1 MDVLSEVL
9 RAVKLQGALFF
20 NAEFTAPWTVRAA
33 QSAKYAPYLM
43 PDAKHLII
51 FHYVLEG
58 HAFVKL
64 SNGERVEV
72 KCGDIVVLPHGNEH
86 LIGNGSVSTPM
97 DSLKLFETST
107 DNTLKLARIG
117 GGGDPTRLVCGYM
130 ACDPQLSEVFL
141 STLPELIVVHVP
153 CESSGEWLEDSILF
167 SVTQASKMGAGQGLV
182 LSKLSEVLF
191 VETLRRYIVELPP
204 DQTGWLAGVRD
215 PMIGQ
220 ALAVLH
226 QHPEEEWSIDK
237 LVRRLGT
244 SRSRLAERFRHFL
257 GVSPMAYLTHW
268 RLKLA
273 AELLETTQRSVI
285 EIAAE
290 VGYGSEAAFNRA
302 FKREFGDPPAQF
314 RRKHRVND
322 PQPIRNRERAMT
334 A

>member
-9 RAVKLQGALFF
+9 RAVKLRGAVFF

-58 HAFVKL
+58 HAFVRL
-64 SNGERVEV
+64 ADGERVEV

-86 LIGNGSVSTPM
+86 LIGNGSVPIPI
-97 DSLKLFETST
+97 DSLKLFEISN
-107 DNTLKLARIG
+107 DDSLKPAKIG

-141 STLPELIVVHVP
+141 STLPEVIVVHVP

-167 SVTQASKMGAGQGLV
+167 SVSQASKMGAGQGLV

-191 VETLRRYIVELPP
+191 VETLRRYITELPP

-215 PMIGQ
+215 PVIGQ
-220 ALAVLH
+220 ALSLLH
-226 QHPEEEWSIDK
+226 KNPEEQWTISK
-237 LVRRLGT
+237 LVRRLGM

-257 GVSPMAYLTHW
+257 GISPMAYLTHW

-302 FKREFGDPPAQF
+302 FKREFGDPPALF
-314 RRKHRVND
+314 RRKQRIHD
-322 PQPIRNRERAMT
+322 PKPANSRPRAMT

>member
-9 RAVKLQGALFF
+9 RAVKLQGAVFF

-43 PDAKHLII
+43 PNAKHLII

-58 HAFVKL
+58 HAFVNL
-64 SNGERVEV
+64 PDGERVEV
-72 KCGDIVVLPHGNEH
+72 KCGDIVMLPPGNEH
-86 LIGNGSVSTPM
+86 LIGNGSVQTPL
-97 DSLKLFETST
+97 DSLKLFET
-107 DNTLKLARIG
+107 NTGNPLKLAQIG
-117 GGGDPTRLVCGYM
+117 GGGDATRLVCGYM

-141 STLPELIVVHVP
+141 ATLPDVMVVHVP
-153 CESSGEWLEDSILF
+153 CESSGDWLEDSILF
-167 SVTQASKMGAGQGLV
+167 SVTQAGKLGAGQGLV

-191 VETLRRYIVELPP
+191 VETLRRYISELPP

-215 PMIGQ
+215 PVIGQ
-220 ALAVLH
+220 ALSLLH
-226 QHPEEEWSIDK
+226 RNPEEEWTISK
-237 LVRRLGT
+237 LVRQLGT

-257 GVSPMAYLTHW
+257 GISPMAYLTHW

-273 AELLETTQRSVI
+273 AELLETSQRSVI
-285 EIAAE
+285 EIAAQ

-314 RRKHRVND
+314 RRKHRIHD
-322 PQPIRNRERAMT
+322 PKPMSRPRAMT